1 MPKKRFFMQE
11 IFLCSI
17 SNVSSGDCSEDCAYC
32 TQSSHHQGKI
42 RRYKY
47 KKEED
52 VLQEAKALRALGAL
66 GFCLVTSGRG
76 LDSKKCD
83 YIARLARTIKQ
94 EVPDLHLIA
103 CCGRAD
109 VDSLRFLKENGID
122 SYNHNLESSQNFFPN
137 ICTTHPWEERFSTCE
152 NTLKAG
158 LSLCSGGIFGLGES
172 FEDRIEL
179 LRTLQSL
186 TPATTPI
193 NFFIPSPSLPIKQS
207 VMSAPEALECLA
219 LAKEFLPKTR
229 LMVAGGRE
237 VVFGSDQQ
245 GIFDCG
251 VEAIVLGDYLT
262 TKGDAPKKDLE
273 MLQTYGLTIATS
285 CH

>member
-1 MPKKRFFMQE
+1 MQQ

-47 KKEED
+47 KKEQE
-52 VLQEAKALRALGAL
+52 VLEEAKYLHALGAL

-76 LDSKKCD
+76 LEDQKCD
-83 YIARLARTIKQ
+83 YIAKLARMIKQ
-94 EVPDLHLIA
+94 EVPHLHLIA

-109 VDSLRFLKENGID
+109 MESLKYLKENGID
-122 SYNHNLESSQNFFPN
+122 SYNHNLETSEKFFKN
-137 ICTTHPWEERFSTCE
+137 ICSTHPFKERYQTCE
-152 NTLKAG
+152 NVLKAG

-172 FEDRIEL
+172 VVDRIEFL
-179 LRTLQSL
+179 KVLQSL

-193 NFFIPSPSLPIKQS
+193 NFFIPNPSLPIKEPILS
-207 VMSAPEALECLA
+207 PEEALECVILA
-219 LAKEFLPKTR
+219 REFLPKTR

-237 VVFGSDQQ
+237 VVFGKNQRE
-245 GIFDCG
+245 IFEYG
-251 VEAIVLGDYLT
+251 VNAIVLGDYLT
-262 TKGDAPKKDLE
+262 TKGNAPHHDLQ
-273 MLQTYGLTIATS
+273 MLKEYGLSIATS
-285 CH
+285 CDG

>member
-1 MPKKRFFMQE
+1 MRE

-17 SNVSSGDCSEDCAYC
+17 SNVSSGDCPEDCAYC

-47 KKEED
+47 KKPED
-52 VLQEAKALRALGAL
+52 VLEEAKYLHSLGAL

-76 LDSKKCD
+76 LDDQKCE
-83 YIARLARTIKQ
+83 YIANLAQSIKK
-94 EVPDLHLIA
+94 EVPHLHLIA

-109 VDSLRFLKENGID
+109 VPSLKHLKKHGID
-122 SYNHNLESSQNFFPN
+122 SYNHNLETSQNFFSQ
-137 ICTTHPWEERFSTCE
+137 ICTTHTWEERFETCE

-158 LSLCSGGIFGLGES
+158 LLLCSGGIFGLGES
-172 FEDRIEL
+172 FNDRIDL

-193 NFFIPSPSLPIKQS
+193 NFFIPSPSLPIKES
-207 VMSAPEALECLA
+207 VMGAQEALECLT
-219 LAKEFLPKTR
+219 LAKEFLPKTK

-237 VVFGSDQQ
+237 VVFGANQRE
-245 GIFDCG
+245 IFDCG
-251 VEAIVLGDYLT
+251 VDAIVLGDYLT
-262 TKGDAPKKDLE
+262 AKGDAPKKDLD
-273 MLQTYGLTIATS
+273 MLANYGFAIATS
-285 CH
+285 CDG